1 MRRSEFDLLRIISM
15 MMVLGVHFDGAA
27 LGLPA
32 PTGLEIFGSGRDIWR
47 IVFEAITIIGV
58 NCFTLI
64 SGYFEIRLTAK
75 SAINFL
81 FQAFFYS
88 IGLYL
93 LAAITGHTA
102 LTAENLT
109 DAALILTRTD
119 LWYVPAYFI
128 LMLASPWL
136 NAGCRAMTRREFTII
151 LSAILVFTLWGGWW
165 QGMAFN
171 PTGYTPLQLVTI
183 YLLGRYIRMHNPM
196 STITPTKTRAI
207 AATIYLF
214 SVTAIIFCALYLPS
228 TAAFA
233 YNSPAV
239 MAASVS
245 FFYFFTTLRFS
256 SPTVNFIAA
265 SAFSVYL
272 IHKNPLVWGGI
283 LKPLIND
290 WWESATIG
298 QFTALYII
306 SIIITYIFCLCID
319 QSRKFIYS
327 LITKGIH

>member
-1 MRRSEFDLLRIISM
+1 MRRSEFELLRIISM

-32 PTGLEIFGSGRDIWR
+32 PTGLEALESGRDIWR
-47 IVFEAITIIGV
+47 IAFEAITIIGV
-58 NCFTLI
+58 NCFTMI

-88 IGLYL
+88 IGLYF
-93 LAAITGHTA
+93 LAAMTGHAA
-102 LTAENLT
+102 LTAGNLA

-136 NAGCRAMTRREFTII
+136 NAGCRAMDQRKFAIT
-151 LSAILVFTLWGGWW
+151 LAAILVFTFWGGWW
-165 QGMAFN
+165 QGMSFN
-171 PTGYTPLQLVTI
+171 PTGYTPLQLVTV
-183 YLLGRYIRMHNPM
+183 YLLGRYIRMHNPL
-196 STITPTKTRAI
+196 STMTPIKVRVI
-207 AATIYLF
+207 ATAVYIL
-214 SVTAIIFCALYLPS
+214 SVTAIILCALFLPG

-245 FFYFFTTLRFS
+245 FFYFFTTFRFS

-283 LKPLIND
+283 LKPLING
-290 WWESATIG
+290 WWGSVTIM
-298 QFTALYII
+298 QFTALYLLA
-306 SIIITYIFCLCID
+306 IIITYIFCLCID